1 MKRNEVKY
9 EELSPMMQ
17 QYLDIKNKHLDELLF
32 YRIGDF
38 YELFFED
45 GETASRELELTLTGK
60 NAGLKERIPMCGVP
74 FHSVKPYIE
83 KLIDKGYKVAIC
95 EQLED
100 PKSTKGMVKRGVVQ
114 VISRGTLTDYEMM
127 KPKDNNY
134 IASILDFGNSYVL
147 TYSDISTGEMN
158 SLTIKRDDITLM
170 NEILNLGV
178 KEVILTDSE
187 NSKLINDLKNTY
199 GIEISYSNSYLESD
213 YEYLYKDI
221 KDSKIV
227 MGIKHLLYYLV
238 ITNMKDLSHIT
249 NVEIVDKDEY
259 LSMDIHTV
267 RNLEL
272 FETLRLKERTYS
284 LIWLLDKCK
293 TAMGSRKL
301 KSWLLHPLKDKN
313 ELNKRYEK
321 IEKLNTEF
329 IIKEQLREKL
339 YEVYDLERLCGK
351 LNTGSLNARD
361 LLQIKNSLAYIP
373 EIKEYMRELGFNEEL
388 DELRDI
394 YELLEKAINPD
405 APITL
410 KDGALIQNGYNSDLD
425 ELRSIRSG
433 GKDFIASF
441 EEKLK
446 NDTGIKNLK
455 VGYNKIFGYYIEVS
469 KGQSKMVQTDFGWER
484 RQTLTNCER
493 FISPELKEKEALI
506 LNAEERIIDIEYQ
519 LFMEIK
525 ETVRKKIFELK
536 RDAEILSELDAIL
549 SLAVCAEEYNL
560 VKPVLTDKH
569 EIIIKDGRHPVVEV
583 VSKNGYVANDCIM
596 KENTN
601 TLLITGPNMSGKST
615 FMRQLAIII
624 LMAQMGSYVPA
635 KEATLPI
642 IDKIFTRI
650 GASDDLVSGESTFMV
665 EMKEACNALLNA
677 TKNSLILF
685 DELGRGTA
693 TYDGM
698 SLAQAILEYVN
709 KNIGCK
715 TLFSTHY
722 HELTALSK
730 EMGTIK
736 NVHVD
741 AHEENG
747 EVTFLHKVVSG
758 PIDKSY
764 GIHVAKLAHMPE
776 ELLKRAS
783 EILSVYEAKD
793 TKNKKVEQVSF
804 FDEEEAPKEQ
814 KPEVKT
820 EIQYIN
826 SEVEEELKNINVDN
840 LRPIDALNSLYKLK
854 EIMDKK
860 ESVK

>member
-158 SLTIKRDDITLM
+158 SLTIKRDDTTLM

-221 KDSKIV
+221 KDSKII

-301 KSWLLHPLKDKN
+301 KSWLLHPLKDKT

-373 EIKEYMRELGFNEEL
+373 EIKGYMKELGFNEEL

-677 TKNSLILF
+677 TKSSLILF

-730 EMGTIK
+730 EMSTIK

-804 FDEEEAPKEQ
+804 FDEEETPKEQ

-820 EIQYIN
+820 EIQYIK

>member
-221 KDSKIV
+221 KDSKII

-301 KSWLLHPLKDKN
+301 KSWLLHPLKDKT

-677 TKNSLILF
+677 TKSSLILF

-730 EMGTIK
+730 EMSTIK

-804 FDEEEAPKEQ
+804 FDEEETPKEQ

-820 EIQYIN
+820 EIQYIK